1 MVRNEVP
8 QFTWTTGA
16 SWGCVLV
23 HVIYVFPCQEVYG
36 PYVHQLSKFDELVF
50 SSLSKY
56 PARESVIT
64 VITVASFPPSYLN
77 LSQARMVKFFEHL
90 SGSDT
95 PRFDNSKEG
104 LGILTIFDERQFR
117 DQNFYPIRDARHQD
131 IAVHFYFQ
139 LLFEFFQ
146 DGKRSKE
153 YALTPSNFA
162 SSALKCLQFICN
174 TPRYGSPFFQVLR

>member
-1 MVRNEVP
+1 M
-8 QFTWTTGA
+8 
-16 SWGCVLV
+16 
-23 HVIYVFPCQEVYG
+23 YG

-64 VITVASFPPSYLN
+64 VINVASFPPSYLN
-77 LSQARMVKFFEHL
+77 LSQARMVRFFERL

-146 DGKRSKE
+146 DGRRSKE
-153 YALTPSNFA
+153 YALSPSNFA

-174 TPRYGSPFFQVLR
+174 TPRYDSPFSRNLGE